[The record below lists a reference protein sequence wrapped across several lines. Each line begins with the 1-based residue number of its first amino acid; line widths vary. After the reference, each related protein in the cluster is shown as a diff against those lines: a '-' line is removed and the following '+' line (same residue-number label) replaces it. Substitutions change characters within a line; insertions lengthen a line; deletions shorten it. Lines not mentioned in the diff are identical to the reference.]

1 MGDLPYKNKM
11 PLGIDDEFDYL
22 EDSEKESKE
31 AAEAPIIRGAKET
44 SEEDSMMPSEDEEE
58 TAEELAEEEKELE
71 EKTEEETKKQE
82 KEKKKPKRKFESSI
96 FVVKVTTNK
105 EDKALE
111 LIADKIKKKKLDVY
125 AIARPHGLRGY
136 IFLEA
141 PDRENAEEAVFNLP
155 YVKGIIPKVISYEE
169 IKQMLEPVASE
180 IKIEKNDIVEIIS
193 EPFKKEKAK
202 VIRFDKG
209 KGEAVVSLLGAAV
222 PIPVTVKLDN
232 LRVIR
237 REEAEELNSDAES

>member
-1 MGDLPYKNKM
+1 MSKM
-11 PLGIDDEFDYL
+11 
-22 EDSEKESKE
+22 
-31 AAEAPIIRGAKET
+31 
-44 SEEDSMMPSEDEEE
+44 EE
-58 TAEELAEEEKELE
+58 
-71 EKTEEETKKQE
+71 TEEETTEKKQE
-82 KEKKKPKRKFESSI
+82 EKMEKILEKPEAPILRDTTPLSDDYELEETIEEENEELQKEDEKKAEELGVKTIETKEPEETEEKPASSVI

-111 LIADKIKKKKLDVY
+111 LVADKVQKKNIDVY
-125 AIARPHGLRGY
+125 AVARPHGLRGY

-169 IKQMLEPVASE
+169 IKSMLEPTAAE
-180 IKIEKNDIVEIIS
+180 IKIEKSDIVEMIA

-202 VIRFDKG
+202 VVRIDKA

-222 PIPVTVKLDN
+222 PIPVTVKIDN

-237 REEAEELNSDAES
+237 REEGEEGEEEEEG